1 MKSQKGIIIL
11 GGLYFLAG
19 ALAIGTFAAV
29 DVKSND
35 KAEAVADG
43 RQDAKAQPI
52 ADGRQD
58 AKAQPIADAVNI
70 PTLDVNTV
78 ATR

>member
-19 ALAIGTFAAV
+19 ALALGTFAAV

-52 ADGRQD
+52 AD
-58 AKAQPIADAVNI
+58 AVNM

>member
-19 ALAIGTFAAV
+19 ALAIGTFATV
-29 DVKSND
+29 DVNSKD
-35 KAEAVADG
+35 KAEAVAVD
-43 RQDAKAQPI
+43 RQDDKAQPI
-52 ADGRQD
+52 AE
-58 AKAQPIADAVNI
+58 AVTM

-78 ATR
+78 AAR

>member
-19 ALAIGTFAAV
+19 ALAIGTFATV
-29 DVKSND
+29 DVNSND
-35 KAEAVADG
+35 KAEAVAVG
-43 RQDAKAQPI
+43 RQDAKAQPM
-52 ADGRQD
+52 
-58 AKAQPIADAVNI
+58 ADAVDMPI
-70 PTLDVNTV
+70 LDVNTV